1 MDLGDFPEVYSK
13 DVPMPLAIEMKG
25 ITKFFASTH
34 VRANDHVDFSVES
47 GQVHALV
54 GENGAGKTT
63 LMSILYGLVKPD
75 EGEILIDGQKVR
87 IAHPDDAIKHG
98 IGMVH
103 QHFKLIPSFT
113 VAQNILLGIEPDA
126 FLNQQKENELVAQLA
141 NKYNLPVDPAARIR
155 DLPVGMQQ
163 RVEILKVLQRKAK
176 ILVLDEPTA
185 VLTPQEVNELITV
198 IRNLTK
204 LGYTIIFITHKLI
217 EVMSVADC
225 VSVMRGGTMV
235 GTKKVSETSIPEL
248 ARMMV
253 GREVL
258 LRVKKKEIQRGEAV
272 LEARNISV
280 SDVNGLAAI
289 SHVSFNVH
297 KGEIVAI
304 AGVSGNGQTELV
316 EAISGMLNL
325 DGGEIIFRGKPIN
338 HASVGE
344 RRDMG
349 MAHIPEDRMVVGLNL
364 QTTLDENLIV
374 SRYKHSEFSR
384 YGFLLMKTI
393 SDFAEKVVRAFSIS
407 AAQPGEGIS
416 MLSGG
421 NLQKVVVG
429 RELSGNPSFI
439 IANQPTRGLDVG
451 SIEFVHKTLIEE
463 RDKGAGV
470 LLVSV
475 ELDEVLALSDRILV
489 LYRGKVQGEL
499 DTATATEEQ
508 VGILMAGGTLDDL
521 KEDQHENE
529 RGKDQEVRS

>member
-1 MDLGDFPEVYSK
+1 MTP
-13 DVPMPLAIEMKG
+13 AIEMKG
-25 ITKFFASTH
+25 ITKYFASTH
-34 VRANDHVDFSVES
+34 VRANDQVDFTVER
-47 GQVHALV
+47 GEIHALV

-63 LMSILYGLVKPD
+63 LMNILYGLIKPD
-75 EGEILIDGQKVR
+75 SGDILIDSQNVR
-87 IAHPDDAIKHG
+87 IDNADDAIKHG

-103 QHFKLIPSFT
+103 QHFKLVPSFT
-113 VAQNILLGIEPDA
+113 VAQNILLGMEPEQA
-126 FLNQQKENELVAQLA
+126 GFLDQQKENELVDQLA
-141 NKYNLPVDPAARIR
+141 KRYNLPVNPTARIR
-155 DLPVGMQQ
+155 DLPVSMQQ
-163 RVEILKVLQRKAK
+163 RVEILKVLERNAK

-198 IRNLTK
+198 IRNLSEQ
-204 LGYTIIFITHKLI
+204 GYTIIFITHKLI
-217 EVMSVADC
+217 EVMSVADR
-225 VSVMRGGTMV
+225 VSVMRGGKMM

-258 LRVKKKEIQRGEAV
+258 LRVKKKDQQRGDVV
-272 LEARNISV
+272 LDVKDISI

-289 SHVSFNVH
+289 SHVSFQVH
-297 KGEIVAI
+297 KGEIVGI

-316 EAISGMLNL
+316 EAIAGMNSL
-325 DGGEIIFRGKPIN
+325 DGGEIHFKGKAI
-338 HASVGE
+338 HEASVGE

-374 SRYKHSEFSR
+374 SRYDHSEFSR
-384 YGFLLMKTI
+384 YGFLLMKAI
-393 SDFAEKVVRAFSIS
+393 SEFAEKVVRAFSI
-407 AAQPGEGIS
+407 AAARPGEGIS

-429 RELSGNPSFI
+429 RELAGDPAFI

-451 SIEFVHKTLIEE
+451 SIEFVHKTLVEE

-489 LYRGKVQGEL
+489 LYRGRIQGEL
-499 DTATATEEQ
+499 NAATATEEE
-508 VGILMAGGTLDDL
+508 VGILMAGGTLEDL
-521 KEDQHENE
+521 EHHPQSAP
-529 RGKDQEVRS
+529 REVE

>member
-1 MDLGDFPEVYSK
+1 MK
-13 DVPMPLAIEMKG
+13 DVPMTPAIEMKG
-25 ITKFFASTH
+25 ITKFFTSTQ
-34 VRANDHVDFSVES
+34 VRANEGVDFSVEP
-47 GQVHALV
+47 GEVHALV

-63 LMSILYGLVKPD
+63 LMNILYGLIKPD
-75 EGEILIDGQKVR
+75 SGDIFIDSQNVHIG
-87 IAHPDDAIKHG
+87 HPDDAIKHG
-98 IGMVH
+98 IGIVH
-103 QHFKLIPSFT
+103 QHFKLVSSFT
-113 VAQNILLGIEPDA
+113 VAQNILLGMEPNQVG
-126 FLNQQKENELVAQLA
+126 FLNQQKENELVDELA
-141 NKYNLPVDPAARIR
+141 KKYNLPVDPTARIW
-155 DLPVGMQQ
+155 DLPVSMQQ
-163 RVEILKVLQRKAK
+163 RVEILKVLQRNAK

-198 IRNLTK
+198 IRGLSK

-217 EVMSVADC
+217 EVMLVADR
-225 VSVMRGGTMV
+225 VSVMRGGRMV

-258 LRVKKKEIQRGEAV
+258 LRVKKKEIQRGDVV

-289 SHVSFNVH
+289 SHVSFQVYE
-297 KGEIVAI
+297 GEIVAI

-316 EAISGMLNL
+316 EAISGMTDL

-338 HASVGE
+338 EASVGE

-374 SRYKHSEFSR
+374 SRYNHSAFSR

-393 SDFAEKVVRAFSIS
+393 SQFAEKVVNAFSIS
-407 AAQPGEGIS
+407 AARPGEGIS

-429 RELSGNPSFI
+429 RELSGDPAFV

-475 ELDEVLALSDRILV
+475 ELDEVMALSDRILV
-489 LYRGKVQGEL
+489 LYRGVIQGEL
-499 DTATATEEQ
+499 DAATATEED
-508 VGILMAGGTLDDL
+508 VGILMAGGTLEDL
-521 KEDQHENE
+521 KRHAKENE
-529 RGKDQEVRS
+529 PGDKREVKS

>member
-1 MDLGDFPEVYSK
+1 MK
-13 DVPMPLAIEMKG
+13 DVPMTLAIEMKG
-25 ITKFFASTH
+25 MTKYFASTD
-34 VRANDHVDFSVES
+34 VQANENVDFSVES
-47 GQVHALV
+47 GEVHALV

-63 LMSILYGLVKPD
+63 LMNILYGLIKPD
-75 EGEILIDGQKVR
+75 SGEIYIDSKKVH
-87 IAHPDDAIKHG
+87 IGHPDDAIKNG

-103 QHFKLIPSFT
+103 QHFKLVPSFT
-113 VAQNILLGIEPDA
+113 VAENIMLGMEPGPA
-126 FLNQQKENELVAQLA
+126 GFLNRGRENELVDQLA
-141 NKYNLPVDPAARIR
+141 KKYNLPVDPTVRIR

-163 RVEILKVLQRKAK
+163 RVEILKVLERNAK
-176 ILVLDEPTA
+176 ILILDEPTA
-185 VLTPQEVNELITV
+185 VLIPQEVNELVTV
-198 IRNLTK
+198 IRGLAK

-217 EVMSVADC
+217 EVMHVADR
-225 VSVMRGGTMV
+225 VSVMRDGKMV
-235 GTKKVSETSIPEL
+235 GTKKVSDTSIPEL

-258 LRVKKKEIQRGEAV
+258 LRVKKKDIKRGDVV
-272 LEARNISV
+272 LETKDISV
-280 SDVNGLAAI
+280 SDMNGLAAI

-297 KGEIVAI
+297 KGEIVGI

-316 EAISGMLNL
+316 EVISGMNKL
-325 DGGEIIFRGKPIN
+325 DGGGIIFKGKSIN
-338 HASVGE
+338 QASVGE

-374 SRYKHSEFSR
+374 SRYNSSEFNR
-384 YGFLLMKTI
+384 FGFMLMKAI
-393 SDFAEKVVRAFSIS
+393 HDFTEKVVKAFSI
-407 AAQPGEGIS
+407 AAAHAGEGIS

-475 ELDEVLALSDRILV
+475 ELDEVMSLSDRILV
-489 LYRGKVQGEL
+489 LYCGKIQGEL
-499 DTATATEEQ
+499 EAATATEEE
-508 VGILMAGGTLDDL
+508 VGVLMAGGTLEDL
-521 KEDQHENE
+521 KEHKKKEMP
-529 RGKDQEVRS
+529 RSKKEVKP

>member
-1 MDLGDFPEVYSK
+1 MTPAV
-13 DVPMPLAIEMKG
+13 EMKG

-34 VRANDHVDFSVES
+34 VRANEGVDFSVEH
-47 GQVHALV
+47 GEVHALV

-63 LMSILYGLVKPD
+63 LMNILYGLIKPD
-75 EGEILIDGQKVR
+75 SGEIFIDGEKVR
-87 IAHPDDAIKHG
+87 IDHPDDAIKNG

-103 QHFKLIPSFT
+103 QHFKLVPSFT
-113 VAQNILLGIEPDA
+113 VAQNILLGMEPTQTG
-126 FLNQQKENELVAQLA
+126 FLNQQKENELVDELA
-141 NKYNLPVDPAARIR
+141 KKFNLPVDPGARIG
-155 DLPVGMQQ
+155 DLPVSMQQ
-163 RVEILKVLQRKAK
+163 RVEILKVLERRAK
-176 ILVLDEPTA
+176 ILILDEPTA

-198 IRNLTK
+198 IRGLARQ
-204 LGYTIIFITHKLI
+204 GYTIIFITHKLI
-217 EVMSVADC
+217 EVMTVADR
-225 VSVMRGGTMV
+225 VSVMRAGRMM

-258 LRVKKKEIQRGEAV
+258 LRVKKKEMQPGEV
-272 LEARNISV
+272 VFEARDISI

-289 SHVSFNVH
+289 SHVSFKVH
-297 KGEIVAI
+297 KGEIVGI

-316 EAISGMLNL
+316 EAISGMNSL
-325 DGGEIIFRGKPIN
+325 DGGEIIFRGKTIN
-338 HASVGE
+338 EDSVGE

-374 SRYKHSEFSR
+374 SRYDHSEFSR
-384 YGFLLMKTI
+384 YGFLLMKSI
-393 SDFAEKVVRAFSIS
+393 NDFAQKVVNAFSI
-407 AAQPGEGIS
+407 AAARPGEGIS

-475 ELDEVLALSDRILV
+475 ELDEIMALSDRVLV
-489 LYRGKVQGEL
+489 LYRGEIQGEL
-499 DTATATEEQ
+499 NATTATEAE

-521 KEDQHENE
+521 KHQSDDQ
-529 RGKDQEVRS
+529 REVMS

>member
-1 MDLGDFPEVYSK
+1 MT
-13 DVPMPLAIEMKG
+13 LAIEMKD
-25 ITKFFASTH
+25 ITRYFASTQ

-47 GQVHALV
+47 GEVHALV

-75 EGEILIDGQKVR
+75 PGEIFIDSQKVQ
-87 IAHPDDAIKHG
+87 IDHPNDAIRHG

-103 QHFKLIPSFT
+103 QHFKLVPSFT
-113 VAQNILLGIEPDA
+113 VAQNILLGLEPSQA
-126 FLNQQKENELVAQLA
+126 GFLNQQQENELVDELA
-141 NKYNLPVDPAARIR
+141 KKYNLPVDPTARIH
-155 DLPVGMQQ
+155 DLPMSMQQ
-163 RVEILKVLQRKAK
+163 RVEILKVLERNAK

-198 IRNLTK
+198 IRGLSK
-204 LGYTIIFITHKLI
+204 RGYTIIFITHKLI
-217 EVMSVADC
+217 EVMSVADR
-225 VSVMRGGTMV
+225 VSVMRGGKMI

-258 LRVKKKEIQRGEAV
+258 LRVKKKEMQRGDVV
-272 LEARNISV
+272 LEARDISI

-289 SHVSFNVH
+289 SHVSFQVH
-297 KGEIVAI
+297 KREIVGI

-316 EAISGMLNL
+316 EAISGMNSL
-325 DGGEIIFRGKPIN
+325 DGGEIIFKGKPI
-338 HASVGE
+338 HESSVGE

-374 SRYKHSEFSR
+374 SRYDHSDFSR

-393 SDFAEKVVRAFSIS
+393 SQFAEKIVNAFSIT
-407 AAQPGEGIS
+407 AARPGEGIS

-429 RELSGNPSFI
+429 RELSGDPAFI

-451 SIEFVHKTLIEE
+451 SIEFVHKTLVEE

-475 ELDEVLALSDRILV
+475 ELEEVLALADRILV
-489 LYRGKVQGEL
+489 LYRGRIQGEL
-499 DTATATEEQ
+499 DAATATEED
-508 VGILMAGGTLDDL
+508 VGILMAGGTLEDL
-521 KEDQHENE
+521 KRDKQGEE
-529 RGKDQEVRS
+529 REVSS

>member
-1 MDLGDFPEVYSK
+1 MTP
-13 DVPMPLAIEMKG
+13 AIEMKG
-25 ITKFFASTH
+25 ITKYFASTH
-34 VRANDHVDFSVES
+34 VRANDQVDFTVER
-47 GQVHALV
+47 GEIHALV

-63 LMSILYGLVKPD
+63 LMNILYGLIKPD
-75 EGEILIDGQKVR
+75 SGDILIDSQNVR
-87 IAHPDDAIKHG
+87 IDNPDDAIRNG

-103 QHFKLIPSFT
+103 QHFKLVPSFT
-113 VAQNILLGIEPDA
+113 VAQNILLGMEPEQA
-126 FLNQQKENELVAQLA
+126 GFLDQQKENDLVDQLA
-141 NKYNLPVDPAARIR
+141 KRYNLPVNPTARIR
-155 DLPVGMQQ
+155 DLPVSMQQ
-163 RVEILKVLQRKAK
+163 RVEILKVLERNAK

-198 IRNLTK
+198 IRK
-204 LGYTIIFITHKLI
+204 LSEQGYTIIFITHKLI
-217 EVMSVADC
+217 EVMSVADR
-225 VSVMRGGTMV
+225 VSVMRGGKMM

-258 LRVKKKEIQRGEAV
+258 LRVKKKDRQRGDV
-272 LEARNISV
+272 VVDVKDISI

-289 SHVSFNVH
+289 SHVSFQVH
-297 KGEIVAI
+297 KGEIVGI

-316 EAISGMLNL
+316 EAIAGMNSL
-325 DGGEIIFRGKPIN
+325 DGGEILFKGKAIN
-338 HASVGE
+338 EASVGE

-374 SRYKHSEFSR
+374 SRYDHSEFSR

-393 SDFAEKVVRAFSIS
+393 SEFAERVVRAFSI
-407 AAQPGEGIS
+407 AAARPGEGIS

-429 RELSGNPSFI
+429 RELAGDPAFI

-451 SIEFVHKTLIEE
+451 SIEFVHKTLVEE

-489 LYRGKVQGEL
+489 LYRGRIQGEL
-499 DTATATEEQ
+499 TAATATEEE
-508 VGILMAGGTLDDL
+508 VGILMAGGALEDL
-521 KEDQHENE
+521 VHHPQSAP
-529 RGKDQEVRS
+529 REVK

>member
-1 MDLGDFPEVYSK
+1 MTP
-13 DVPMPLAIEMKG
+13 AIEMKG
-25 ITKFFASTH
+25 ITKYFASTH
-34 VRANDHVDFSVES
+34 VRANDQVDFSVER
-47 GQVHALV
+47 GEVHALV

-75 EGEILIDGQKVR
+75 SGEILINSQKAQ
-87 IAHPDDAIKHG
+87 IDHPNDAIRHG

-103 QHFKLIPSFT
+103 QHFKLVPSFT
-113 VAQNILLGIEPDA
+113 VAQNILLGLEPNQA
-126 FLNQQKENELVAQLA
+126 GFLNQHQENQLVDELAK
-141 NKYNLPVDPAARIR
+141 KYNLPVDPTARIH
-155 DLPVGMQQ
+155 DLPVSMQQ
-163 RVEILKVLQRKAK
+163 RVEILKVLERKAK
-176 ILVLDEPTA
+176 ILILDEPTA

-198 IRNLTK
+198 IRGLSK

-217 EVMSVADC
+217 EVMSVADR
-225 VSVMRGGTMV
+225 VSVMRGGKMV

-258 LRVKKKEIQRGEAV
+258 LRVKKKEMQRGDVV
-272 LEARNISV
+272 LDVRDISIA
-280 SDVNGLAAI
+280 DVNGLAAI
-289 SHVSFNVH
+289 SHVSFQVH
-297 KGEIVAI
+297 KSEIVGI

-316 EAISGMLNL
+316 EAISGMNSL
-325 DGGEIIFRGKPIN
+325 DGGEILFRGKSITES
-338 HASVGE
+338 SVGE

-364 QTTLDENLIV
+364 HTTLDENLIV
-374 SRYKHSEFSR
+374 SRYDHSEFSR

-393 SDFAEKVVRAFSIS
+393 SQFAEKIVNAFSI
-407 AAQPGEGIS
+407 AAARPGEGIS

-429 RELSGNPSFI
+429 RELSGDPAFI

-463 RDKGAGV
+463 RDKDAGV

-475 ELDEVLALSDRILV
+475 ELDEVMALADRILV
-489 LYRGKVQGEL
+489 LYRGRIQGEL
-499 DTATATEEQ
+499 NAATATEEEI
-508 VGILMAGGTLDDL
+508 GILMAGGTLKDL
-521 KEDQHENE
+521 KHHQQGEEG
-529 RGKDQEVRS
+529 R

>member
-1 MDLGDFPEVYSK
+1 MN
-13 DVPMPLAIEMKG
+13 LAIEMKG
-25 ITKFFASTH
+25 ITKYFASTG
-34 VRANDHVDFSVES
+34 VRANDHVDLAVEK
-47 GQVHALV
+47 GEVHALV

-63 LMSILYGLVKPD
+63 LMNILYGLIKPD
-75 EGEILIDGQKVR
+75 AGEIFIDSQKAH
-87 IAHPDDAIKHG
+87 IGHPDDAIKHG

-103 QHFKLIPSFT
+103 QHFKLVSSFT
-113 VAQNILLGIEPDA
+113 VAQNILLGMEPNKMG
-126 FLNQQKENELVAQLA
+126 FLNQQKENELVNELA
-141 NKYNLPVDPAARIR
+141 KKYNLPVDPTARIY

-163 RVEILKVLQRKAK
+163 RVEILKVLERNAK
-176 ILVLDEPTA
+176 ILILDEPTA

-198 IRNLTK
+198 IRGLSK

-217 EVMSVADC
+217 EVMMVADR
-225 VSVMRGGTMV
+225 VSVMRGGRMM

-258 LRVKKKEIQRGEAV
+258 LKVKKKKIERGETV
-272 LEARNISV
+272 LEAKDISI

-316 EAISGMLNL
+316 EAISGMNEL
-325 DGGEIIFRGKPIN
+325 DGGQILFRGKSIN
-338 HASVGE
+338 QASVGD

-374 SRYKHSEFSR
+374 SRYNHSEFSR
-384 YGFLLMKTI
+384 FGFLLMKTI
-393 SDFAEKVVRAFSIS
+393 NEFAAKVVKAFSIS
-407 AAQPGEGIS
+407 AAHPGEGIS

-429 RELSGNPSFI
+429 RELSGDPSFV

-475 ELDEVLALSDRILV
+475 ELDEVMALADRILV
-489 LYRGKVQGEL
+489 LYRGRIQGEL
-499 DTATATEEQ
+499 NAATATEEE
-508 VGILMAGGTLDDL
+508 VGILMAGGTLEDL
-521 KEDQHENE
+521 KQYRKESKQDSRLEA
-529 RGKDQEVRS
+529 KS

>member
-1 MDLGDFPEVYSK
+1 MTP
-13 DVPMPLAIEMKG
+13 AIEMKG

-34 VRANDHVDFSVES
+34 VLANDHVDFSVES
-47 GQVHALV
+47 GEIHALV

-63 LMSILYGLVKPD
+63 LMNTLYGLVKPD
-75 EGEILIDGQKVR
+75 SGEIFIDSQKVD
-87 IAHPDDAIKHG
+87 IGHPDDAIKNG

-103 QHFKLIPSFT
+103 QHFKLVPSFT
-113 VAQNILLGIEPDA
+113 VAQNILLGMEPNQLG
-126 FLNQQKENELVAQLA
+126 FLNQQEENKLVSELAK
-141 NKYNLPVDPAARIR
+141 KYNLPVDPTARIW

-163 RVEILKVLQRKAK
+163 RVEILKVLERNAR

-185 VLTPQEVNELITV
+185 VLTPQEVNELVTV
-198 IRNLTK
+198 IRNLSK
-204 LGYTIIFITHKLI
+204 QGYTIIFITHKLI
-217 EVMSVADC
+217 EVMTVADR
-225 VSVMRGGTMV
+225 VSVMRGGRMV
-235 GTKKVSETSIPEL
+235 GTKKVSETSISEL
-248 ARMMV
+248 AKMMV

-258 LRVKKKEIQRGEAV
+258 LRVNKKKIERGEPV
-272 LEARNISV
+272 LEVRDISV

-297 KGEIVAI
+297 RGEIVAI

-316 EAISGMLNL
+316 EVISGMNEL
-325 DGGEIIFRGKPIN
+325 DGGEILFKGKPIN
-338 HASVGE
+338 QASVGE

-374 SRYKHSEFSR
+374 SRYNHSEFNR

-393 SDFAEKVVRAFSIS
+393 NDFAQKVVKAFSI
-407 AAQPGEGIS
+407 AAARPGEGIS

-429 RELSGNPSFI
+429 RELSGEPAFI

-463 RDKGAGV
+463 RDRGAGV

-475 ELDEVLALSDRILV
+475 ELDEVMALSDRILV
-489 LYRGKVQGEL
+489 LYRGRIQGEL
-499 DTATATEEQ
+499 ETATTTEEE
-508 VGILMAGGTLDDL
+508 VGILMAGGTLEDL
-521 KEDQHENE
+521 KP
-529 RGKDQEVRS
+529 RASTPIAAPTEVKP

>member
-1 MDLGDFPEVYSK
+1 
-13 DVPMPLAIEMKG
+13 
-25 ITKFFASTH
+25 
-34 VRANDHVDFSVES
+34 
-47 GQVHALV
+47 
-54 GENGAGKTT
+54 
-63 LMSILYGLVKPD
+63 VKPD
-75 EGEILIDGQKVR
+75 EGEIWIDSQPVR
-87 IAHPDDAIKHG
+87 IDHPEDAIRHG

-103 QHFKLIPSFT
+103 QHFKLISSFT
-113 VAQNILLGIEPDA
+113 VAQNILLGIEPA
-126 FLNQQKENELVAQLA
+126 QAGFLNQQKENELVDELA
-141 NKYNLPVDPAARIR
+141 KKYNLPVEPTARIR

-163 RVEILKVLQRKAK
+163 RVEILKVLQRNAK

-185 VLTPQEVNELITV
+185 VLTPQEVNELIMV
-198 IRNLTK
+198 IRGLSK

-217 EVMSVADC
+217 EVMSVADR
-225 VSVMRGGTMV
+225 VSVMRAGRMV

-258 LRVKKKEIQRGEAV
+258 LRVKKKEIQRGGVV

-289 SHVSFNVH
+289 SHVSFEVH
-297 KGEIVAI
+297 EGEIVAI

-316 EAISGMLNL
+316 EAISGMISL
-325 DGGEIIFRGKPIN
+325 DGGDIIFRGKSIN
-338 HASVGE
+338 ETSVGE

-374 SRYKHSEFSR
+374 SRYNHSEFNR

-393 SDFAEKVVRAFSIS
+393 SDFAGKVVNAFSIS
-407 AAQPGEGIS
+407 AAHPGEGIS

-429 RELSGNPSFI
+429 RELSGDPSFI

-475 ELDEVLALSDRILV
+475 ELDEVMALSDRILV
-489 LYRGKVQGEL
+489 LYRGKIQGEL

-508 VGILMAGGTLDDL
+508 LGILMAGGTLDDL
-521 KEDQHENE
+521 REDRKDNE
-529 RGKDQEVRS
+529 PASQREVRS

>member
-1 MDLGDFPEVYSK
+1 MTPAL
-13 DVPMPLAIEMKG
+13 EMKG
-25 ITKFFASTH
+25 ITKYFASTH
-34 VRANDHVDFSVES
+34 VRANDQVDFSVER
-47 GQVHALV
+47 GEVHALV

-75 EGEILIDGQKVR
+75 SGDILIDSQMVQ
-87 IAHPDDAIKHG
+87 INHPNDAIKNG

-103 QHFKLIPSFT
+103 QHFKLVPSFT
-113 VAQNILLGIEPDA
+113 VAQNILLGMEPTQTG
-126 FLNQQKENELVAQLA
+126 FLNQQKENRLVDELAK
-141 NKYNLPVDPAARIR
+141 KYNLPVDPTARIR

-163 RVEILKVLQRKAK
+163 RVEILKVLERNAK
-176 ILVLDEPTA
+176 ILILDEPTA

-198 IRNLTK
+198 IRGLSN
-204 LGYTIIFITHKLI
+204 LGYTIIFITHKLV
-217 EVMSVADC
+217 EVVSVADR
-225 VSVMRGGTMV
+225 VSVMRGGRMV

-258 LRVKKKEIQRGEAV
+258 LRVKKKEIQRGEV
-272 LEARNISV
+272 VFEARDISV

-289 SHVSFNVH
+289 SHISFEVH

-316 EAISGMLNL
+316 EAISGMNSL
-325 DGGEIIFRGKPIN
+325 DGGAILFKGKTIN
-338 HASVGE
+338 EASVGA

-374 SRYKHSEFSR
+374 SRYNHSAFSR

-393 SDFAEKVVRAFSIS
+393 SDFAQKVVNSFSI
-407 AAQPGEGIS
+407 AAARPGEGIS

-429 RELSGNPSFI
+429 RELSGDPTFI

-475 ELDEVLALSDRILV
+475 ELDEVMALSDRILV
-489 LYRGKVQGEL
+489 LYRGKIQGEL
-499 DTATATEEQ
+499 NTATATEEE
-508 VGILMAGGTLDDL
+508 VGILMAGGTVDDL
-521 KEDQHENE
+521 KHQT
-529 RGKDQEVRS
+529 KDDKQELRL

>member
-1 MDLGDFPEVYSK
+1 
-13 DVPMPLAIEMKG
+13 MPLAIEMKG

-47 GQVHALV
+47 GEVHALV

-75 EGEILIDGQKVR
+75 EGEILIDGQTVR
-87 IAHPDDAIKHG
+87 IDHPDEAIQHG

-103 QHFKLIPSFT
+103 QHFKLISSFT
-113 VAQNILLGIEPDA
+113 VAQNILLGIEPEGA
-126 FLNQQKENELVAQLA
+126 FLNQQKENELVVELA
-141 NKYNLPVDPAARIR
+141 DKYNLPVDPAARIR

-163 RVEILKVLQRKAK
+163 RVEILKVLQRHAK

-198 IRNLTK
+198 IRGLCK

-217 EVMSVADC
+217 EVMSVADR
-225 VSVMRGGTMV
+225 VSVMRAGKMV
-235 GTKKVSETSIPEL
+235 GTKKVSETSIPDL

-258 LRVKKKEIQRGEAV
+258 LRVKKKEIQRGEVV
-272 LEARNISV
+272 LQARDISV

-289 SHVSFNVH
+289 SHVSFEVH

-316 EAISGMLNL
+316 EAISGMLSL
-325 DGGEIIFRGKPIN
+325 DGGEILFRGKPVN
-338 HASVGE
+338 QASVGE

-374 SRYKHSEFSR
+374 SRYNHSEFSR

-407 AAQPGEGIS
+407 AAQAGEGIS

-489 LYRGKVQGEL
+489 LYRGKIQGEL
-499 DTATATEEQ
+499 GTAMATEEQ

-521 KEDQHENE
+521 KEDQRDHDE
-529 RGKDQEVRS
+529 RGKEQEMRS

>member
-1 MDLGDFPEVYSK
+1 LTPGLVNPGVNAK
-13 DVPMPLAIEMKG
+13 DMPMSLAIEMKDM
-25 ITKFFASTH
+25 TKHFASTN

-47 GQVHALV
+47 GEVHALV

-63 LMSILYGLVKPD
+63 LMGILYGLVKPD
-75 EGEILIDGQKVR
+75 SGEIFINSQKVH
-87 IAHPDDAIKHG
+87 IGHPDDAIKNG

-103 QHFKLIPSFT
+103 QHFKLVPSFT
-113 VAQNILLGIEPDA
+113 VAENILLGIEPTQVG
-126 FLNQQKENELVAQLA
+126 FLNEQKENKLIKELAA
-141 NKYNLPVDPAARIR
+141 KYNLPVDPTARIR

-163 RVEILKVLQRKAK
+163 RVEILKVLQRHAK
-176 ILVLDEPTA
+176 ILILDEPTA

-198 IRNLTK
+198 IRGLTR
-204 LGYTIIFITHKLI
+204 LGYTIIFITHKLV
-217 EVMSVADC
+217 EVMSIADR
-225 VSVMRGGTMV
+225 VSVMRGGVMI

-258 LRVKKKEIQRGEAV
+258 LKVQKQNIKQGEVV
-272 LEARNISV
+272 LEAKDISV
-280 SDVNGLAAI
+280 ADINGLAAI
-289 SHVSFNVH
+289 SHVSFQVH
-297 KGEIVAI
+297 TGEIVAI

-316 EAISGMLNL
+316 EVISGMNSL
-325 DGGEIIFRGKPIN
+325 DGGEIIFRGKSIN

-349 MAHIPEDRMVVGLNL
+349 LAHIPEDRMEVGLNL

-374 SRYKHSEFSR
+374 SRYSQSQFNR
-384 YGFLLMKTI
+384 YGFLLMKNI
-393 SDFAEKVVRAFSIS
+393 HEFSEKIVKAFSIS

-489 LYRGKVQGEL
+489 LYRGKIQGEL
-499 DTATATEEQ
+499 DAATAREEEM
-508 VGILMAGGTLDDL
+508 GILMAGGTLDDL
-521 KEDQHENE
+521 KNAESKTTTHSGE
-529 RGKDQEVRS
+529 R

>member
-1 MDLGDFPEVYSK
+1 MTP
-13 DVPMPLAIEMKG
+13 AIEMKG
-25 ITKFFASTH
+25 ITKYFASTH
-34 VRANDHVDFSVES
+34 VRANDQVDFTVER
-47 GQVHALV
+47 GEIHALV

-63 LMSILYGLVKPD
+63 LMNILYGLIKPD
-75 EGEILIDGQKVR
+75 SGDILIDSQNVR
-87 IAHPDDAIKHG
+87 IDNPDDAIKHG

-103 QHFKLIPSFT
+103 QHFKLVPSFT
-113 VAQNILLGIEPDA
+113 VAQNILLGMEPEQA
-126 FLNQQKENELVAQLA
+126 GFLDQQKENDLVDQLA
-141 NKYNLPVDPAARIR
+141 KRYNLPVNPTARIR
-155 DLPVGMQQ
+155 DLPVSMQQ
-163 RVEILKVLQRKAK
+163 RVEILKVLERNAK

-198 IRNLTK
+198 IRK
-204 LGYTIIFITHKLI
+204 LSEQGYTIIFITHKLI
-217 EVMSVADC
+217 EVMSVADR
-225 VSVMRGGTMV
+225 VSVMRGGKMM

-258 LRVKKKEIQRGEAV
+258 LRVKKKDRQRGDVV
-272 LEARNISV
+272 LDVKDISI

-289 SHVSFNVH
+289 SHVSFQVH
-297 KGEIVAI
+297 KGEIVGI

-316 EAISGMLNL
+316 EAIAGMNSL
-325 DGGEIIFRGKPIN
+325 DGGEILFKGKAIN
-338 HASVGE
+338 EASVGE

-374 SRYKHSEFSR
+374 SRYDHSEFSR

-393 SDFAEKVVRAFSIS
+393 SEFAERVVRAFSI
-407 AAQPGEGIS
+407 AAARPGEGIS

-429 RELSGNPSFI
+429 RELAGDPAFI

-451 SIEFVHKTLIEE
+451 SIEFVHKTLVEE

-489 LYRGKVQGEL
+489 LYRGRIQGEL
-499 DTATATEEQ
+499 TAATATEEE
-508 VGILMAGGTLDDL
+508 VGILMAGGALEDL
-521 KEDQHENE
+521 EHHPQSAP
-529 RGKDQEVRS
+529 REVK